1 MLTELSIRYKEGGEE
16 RLPDNKAVASL
27 ETMKLNM
34 SIYSNGNPKILTIIE
49 NIIDEVKRRD
59 IDLLILSDKLEA
71 DRTGECPHRVVK
83 RSIQKMYHNK
93 LMTVETCQACGSI
106 LSEKIVE

>member
-34 SIYSNGNPKILTIIE
+34 SIYSNGNPKILTLIE

-106 LSEKIVE
+106 LSEKIV